1 MARVDHHLEAAPGHN
16 RQAIGGEGRS
26 CGGEEGLLIG
36 AKAGNSIEVSL
47 AEAKPSLVAK
57 TRQLHAPAV
66 AGGAHQAQARGIE
79 LGTWRKFQH
88 QAGCEAIW
96 TTNPYLT
103 QGTTASHSACAR
115 WGTGQVYPDPGA
127 PKASTS
133 LEKGL
138 GAYIDTGTQLQLTA
152 AGNAPG
158 REGRSPGR

>member
-1 MARVDHHLEAAPGHN
+1 MARVDHHLEATPGHH

-26 CGGEEGLLIG
+26 CGREDGLLIG
-36 AKAGNSIEVSL
+36 AKAGNSIEVPL
-47 AEAKPSLVAK
+47 TNAQPCLVAK
-57 TRQLHAPAV
+57 ARQLHAPAV

-96 TTNPYLT
+96 TANPHLA
-103 QGTTASHSACAR
+103 QGTTATHSARAR

-133 LEKGL
+133 FKKGL
-138 GAYIDTGTQLQLTA
+138 GVYIEAGT
-152 AGNAPG
+152 
-158 REGRSPGR
+158 